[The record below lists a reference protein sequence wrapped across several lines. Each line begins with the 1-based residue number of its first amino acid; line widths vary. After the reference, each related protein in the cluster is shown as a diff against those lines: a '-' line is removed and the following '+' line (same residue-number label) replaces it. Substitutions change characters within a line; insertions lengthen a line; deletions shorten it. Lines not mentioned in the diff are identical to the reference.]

1 MSARLAIA
9 EVSNNNTMRDFQS
22 NPTSFLKSNTI
33 SSFLETVRHVHRNF
47 FLTKPDSYHT
57 DTENESN
64 VPKRACPQVLR
75 LNFDCVD
82 VHRGRLAL

>member
-22 NPTSFLKSNTI
+22 NPTSFLKSNPI

-57 DTENESN
+57 AQRTKLMCQREPAHKFSD
-64 VPKRACPQVLR
+64 
-75 LNFDCVD
+75 
-82 VHRGRLAL
+82 